1 LAATNLA
8 QKVLIADDSPLVLR
22 MIEKMLTGAGFS
34 VVTARDG
41 LEAIEKT
48 VSEDVQLVILD
59 VTMPRLNGYQAC
71 RLLKSEASTRDLP
84 VVILTSR
91 DQAGDRYWGLETGA
105 DFYITK
111 DAEPQRIVDLVRGI
125 LGGAKDAR
133 RPEGAKR
140 SSMDILSRVNELLD
154 RRLYEATILS
164 EIGRVA
170 RSLVRFDETFISVM
184 ALIAR
189 VVDFSMGGMA
199 FIEGDDMEA
208 FLLQQRNVGH
218 SVVDEMKGKLREA
231 VLQGRG
237 GAALGRMQARL
248 FTPAAGP
255 AGAEEAAL
263 DGFLAVPI
271 ATGDRLVGLL
281 ALGGRQVAPG
291 HVPDAFLQQVAGQAH
306 IVMQN
311 SRLFERVQQ
320 LAIRDSLTDV
330 FNHRHAVDLLQQ
342 EVLRVARYREGD
354 LSVLMLD
361 IDHFKNINDEL
372 GHLAGDAVLREM
384 ARLLREGLRSVDS
397 VGRYGGEEFVLILPQ
412 TRHEEARQTA
422 ERLRQQIEQHAFK
435 TAEQLTRITVSV
447 GVATFPSENVD
458 SAATLLRE
466 ADEALYRAKEQ
477 GRNRVM

>member
-1 LAATNLA
+1 LAAA
-8 QKVLIADDSPLVLR
+8 KVLIADDSPLVLR
-22 MIEKMLTGAGFS
+22 MIEKMLSGAGFS

-48 VSEDVQLVILD
+48 ISEDVQLVILD

-125 LGGAKDAR
+125 LAAGDAPDAR
-133 RPEGAKR
+133 RPDGAKR
-140 SSMDILSRVNELLD
+140 SSLDILSRVNELLD

-208 FLLQQRNVGH
+208 FLLQQRNVAQ
-218 SVVDEMKGKLREA
+218 SVVDEMKAQLREA

-248 FTPAAGP
+248 FTPAAEP
-255 AGAEEAAL
+255 AGAEEPAL
-263 DGFLAVPI
+263 GGFVAVPI

-281 ALGGRQVAPG
+281 ALGGRQVAAG

-330 FNHRHAVDLLQQ
+330 FNHRHAVDLIQQ

-361 IDHFKNINDEL
+361 IDHFKAINDEL
-372 GHLAGDAVLREM
+372 GHLAGDTVLREM

-397 VGRYGGEEFVLILPQ
+397 VGRYGGEEFVLVLPQ
-412 TRHEEARQTA
+412 TRPDEARQTA
-422 ERLRQQIEQHAFK
+422 ERLRHLIEQHTFK
-435 TAEQLTRITVSV
+435 TGEQITRITVSV
-447 GVATFPSENVD
+447 GVATFPSERVD
-458 SAATLLRE
+458 SAASLLRE

>member
-1 LAATNLA
+1 LPA
-8 QKVLIADDSPLVLR
+8 KVLIADDSPLVVR
-22 MIEKMLTGAGFS
+22 MIEKMLSGAGFA

-41 LEAIEKT
+41 LEAVEKA
-48 VSEDVQLVILD
+48 VAEDVQLVILD

-71 RLLKSEASTRDLP
+71 RLLKSEASTKDLP

-111 DAEPQRIVDLVRGI
+111 DAEPQRILDLVRGI
-125 LGGAKDAR
+125 LAGEDGRGAP
-133 RPEGAKR
+133 RPEAAHR
-140 SSMDILSRVNELLD
+140 SSVDILSRVNELLD
-154 RRLYEATILS
+154 RKLYEATILS

-184 ALIAR
+184 ALVAR
-189 VVDFSMGGMA
+189 VADFSVGGMA
-199 FIEGDDMEA
+199 FIEGDDLDV
-208 FLLQQRNVGH
+208 FLLQQRNVAH
-218 SVVDEMKGKLREA
+218 ALVEEMKTRLREA

-237 GAALGRMQARL
+237 GNALGRMQARL
-248 FTPAAGP
+248 FAPAAGA
-255 AGAEEAAL
+255 AGAEEPAL
-263 DGFLAVPI
+263 GGFLAVPI

-281 ALGGRQVAPG
+281 ALGGRHVAAG

-320 LAIRDSLTDV
+320 LAIRDSLTEV
-330 FNHRHAVDLLQQ
+330 YNHRHAVDLIQQ
-342 EVLRVARYREGD
+342 EVSRVARYHEGA

-361 IDHFKNINDEL
+361 IDHFKHINDEL
-372 GHLAGDAVLREM
+372 GHLAGDAVLREI
-384 ARLLREGLRSVDS
+384 ARVLREGLRGVDS

-412 TRHEEARQTA
+412 TRYEEALQTG
-422 ERLRQQIEQHAFK
+422 ERLRQQVEQHAFR
-435 TAEQLTRITVSV
+435 TGERFTRITVSV
-447 GVATFPSENVD
+447 GAATFPSERVD

-466 ADEALYRAKEQ
+466 ADLALYRAKDE